1 MIKYHQVRADGIAA
15 FGEKRSSVLV
25 CTDIASRGIDLEF
38 VEHVVNF
45 DFPKSAAQYVHR
57 AGRTARVGRTVR
69 KIVVNMFYIRN
80 LLHLI

>member
-1 MIKYHQVRADGIAA
+1 M
-15 FGEKRSSVLV
+15 LV

-69 KIVVNMFYIRN
+69 KIVVIIIIY
-80 LLHLI
+80 